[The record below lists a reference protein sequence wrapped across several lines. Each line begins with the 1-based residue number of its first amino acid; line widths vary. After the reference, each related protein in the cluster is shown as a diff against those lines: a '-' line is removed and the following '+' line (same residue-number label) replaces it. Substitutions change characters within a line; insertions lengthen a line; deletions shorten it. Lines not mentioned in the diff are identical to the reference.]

1 MKKIMLYS
9 GICSLILLFAIGL
22 YITNDTDT
30 KTEAT
35 VVTKNPINT
44 EKVKI
49 TNPIVKDY
57 IKGSLENW
65 TSSDSSRYYLNK
77 YRNDI
82 KHVEIRYAKN
92 EDISIE
98 LFKIKNAKENE
109 YNHIVKIKFAHRI
122 VILNEKQKLDTTD
135 TLTYKININLFA
147 MNDSTLSSD
156 NKIIKLV
163 NYDHKE
169 N

>member
-9 GICSLILLFAIGL
+9 GICSLVLLFAIGL

-30 KTEAT
+30 KSEAT
-35 VVTKNPINT
+35 AAAKNPINT
-44 EKVKI
+44 EQVNI

-57 IKGSLENW
+57 IKGSLESW
-65 TSSDSSRYYLNK
+65 TSSDSSHYYLNQ
-77 YRNDI
+77 YRKDT

-92 EDISIE
+92 KDIAIK

-135 TLTYKININLFA
+135 TLTYKININRFA